1 MIQAVIF
8 DLDGTLLDSI
18 EDITEASNR
27 VYVPRGLAPCSIG
40 EMKALVGDGAEE
52 LIRRVFLSR
61 GRPAP
66 DDAVVAEILD
76 DYRREYQ
83 ACWRDHSRPYDGIP
97 ELLGELARQGVK
109 TAVLSNKSDIFTG
122 RMTSALLPAHRF
134 DIVRGARPGVPL
146 KPDPAPALAIAA
158 ELGLPPAACAFVGD
172 TNVDMR
178 TARAAGM
185 LAVGALW
192 GFRTAEE
199 LRTNGADVLV
209 AAPADL
215 LGIVSDPASR
225 GGT

>member
-1 MIQAVIF
+1 MTAIEAVIF

-18 EDITEASNR
+18 EDITAASNR
-27 VYVPRGLAPCSIG
+27 VYGARGLG
-40 EMKALVGDGAEE
+40 EFGLDEMKTLVGDGAEE
-52 LIRRVFLSR
+52 LIRRVFVSR

-66 DDAVVAEILD
+66 DEALVTEILA

-83 ACWRDHSRPYDGIP
+83 ACWRDHSRPYDGVP
-97 ELLGELARQGVK
+97 ELLAELARRGVR

-122 RMTSALLPAHRF
+122 RMTSALLPAHHF
-134 DIVRGARPGVPL
+134 DIVRGARPGVAL

-158 ELGLPPAACAFVGD
+158 ELGVAPAACAFVGD
-172 TNVDMR
+172 TNVDMK

-192 GFRTAEE
+192 GFRSAEE
-199 LRTNGADVLV
+199 LTANGANVLI

-215 LGIVSDPASR
+215 LR
-225 GGT
+225 HL

>member
-1 MIQAVIF
+1 MTLIKAVIF

-18 EDITEASNR
+18 EDITVASNR
-27 VYVPRGLAPCSIG
+27 VYSSRGLGEFGID
-40 EMKALVGDGAEE
+40 EMKTLVGDGAEE
-52 LIRRVFLSR
+52 LIRRVFASR

-66 DDAVVAEILD
+66 DDALVAEILA

-83 ACWRDHSRPYDGIP
+83 ACWRDHSRPFDGIP
-97 ELLGELARQGVK
+97 ELLAELARRGIR
-109 TAVLSNKSDIFTG
+109 TAVLSNKSDIFTD
-122 RMTSALLPAHRF
+122 RMTSALLPGHPF

-158 ELGLPPAACAFVGD
+158 ELGLAPSACAFVGD

-178 TARAAGM
+178 TAQAAGM

-192 GFRTAEE
+192 GFRTADE
-199 LRTNGADVLV
+199 LTTNGADVLI

-215 LGIVSDPASR
+215 LR
-225 GGT
+225 HL